1 MAKIKIIIMSLD
13 TDGGAKMKK
22 TMLTIAIMTVMAM
35 MLFGCDGEE
44 AYYEDDGSSAAYED
58 DYDDYGGSVDNDA
71 YATEDSY
78 DGYDSY
84 DDYDA
89 CAAEDDYD
97 DDYLD
102 EDLYDD
108 DCDDS
113 YDDFDACAAED
124 DYDDDYCDEDLYED
138 DDICDDY
145 AAEEDC
151 DDDYWDEDLYDDYDA
166 CEDVE
171 DEVIES
177 AQNDEWVSIFDL
189 TSAQGYLGTQI
200 HTTSELCSP
209 YDEQGNSH
217 PYGISVHP
225 DESTGWGGPPD
236 IEFYN
241 TDYDSLKLSFYP
253 KKRTDEHTSRSCHFE
268 VTASDTG
275 TLIYS
280 SPELRYGDYG
290 EEVTLDISQYHN
302 QRIKIS
308 PKMAG
313 SGNAIIYILTD
324 GIFVK

>member
-138 DDICDDY
+138 DDI
-145 AAEEDC
+145 C